1 MQTPPT
7 TFKGLVKFVVDFINI
22 LIPAIF
28 GLVFLYLVWKVID
41 AWIIHADDPK
51 KVDEGKKLA
60 TTAVIV
66 FVIMVSVWGIV
77 NLIKQSIF
85 G

>member
-1 MQTPPT
+1 MRTPT
-7 TFKGLVKFVVDFINI
+7 TFSGLVDFIVNIINI

-28 GLVFLYLVWKVID
+28 GIVFLYLVFKIID
-41 AWIIHADDPK
+41 AWIIHAGDEK
-51 KVDEGKKLA
+51 KLEEGKRLM

-66 FVIMVSVWGIV
+66 FVLMVSTWGIV
-77 NLIKQSIF
+77 TLLKNSLF

>member
-1 MQTPPT
+1 MKTPT
-7 TFKGLVKFVVDFINI
+7 TFSELVKFVIDFINI

-28 GLVFLYLVWKVID
+28 GLVFLYVVWKIID
-41 AWIIHADDPK
+41 AWVIHAGDDTNLE
-51 KVDEGKKLA
+51 EGKRMV

-66 FVIMVSVWGIV
+66 FVIMVSTWGLV
-77 NLIKQSIF
+77 ALVKSTLF

>member
-1 MQTPPT
+1 MRTPT
-7 TFKGLVKFVVDFINI
+7 TFSGLVDFIVNIINI

-28 GLVFLYLVWKVID
+28 GVVFVYLVFKIID
-41 AWIIHADDPK
+41 AWIIHAGDEK
-51 KVDEGKKLA
+51 KLEEGKRLM

-66 FVIMVSVWGIV
+66 FVLMVSTWGIV
-77 NLIKQSIF
+77 AILKNSLF